1 MGHGSSGSFCPGS
14 QLFCRSSCTKDDF
27 AVWLNYYVKIECVNH
42 VDDHGDN
49 CEEDD
54 NNDTDS

>member
-1 MGHGSSGSFCPGS
+1 MGHGSSGSFCAGS
-14 QLFCRSSCTKDDF
+14 QIFCRSSCTNDDF
-27 AVWLNYYVKIECVNH
+27 AVWLNNYVKIEYVNH